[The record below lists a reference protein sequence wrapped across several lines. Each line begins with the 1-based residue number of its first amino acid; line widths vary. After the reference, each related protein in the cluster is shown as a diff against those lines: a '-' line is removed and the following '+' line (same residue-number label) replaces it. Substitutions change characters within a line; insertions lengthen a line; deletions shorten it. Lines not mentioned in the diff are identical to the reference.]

1 MIYDLIIIGASAAG
15 ISAGIYSARRN
26 LNFLIISKDIGGEV
40 ARSGEVWNYPGY
52 PQTDGVALSEKFK
65 EHILLNNITP
75 ETVVTVKGVRKED
88 GKFYVDASK
97 NGSDITY
104 ETKSVI
110 VATGVEPRHL
120 GIPGEEDFRGKGV
133 TYCTTCDGPLFRNK
147 VVATIGGGNSA
158 LESALMLSEIATK
171 VYLVNRNEA
180 MSGEGVLIDKV
191 MAAKNIE
198 LITNAETTEII
209 GEQIVK
215 TLKYKD
221 RKTDEEKELAVQGI
235 FVHIGNI
242 PNSGM
247 IDIVEKNK
255 FGEIM
260 VDRLG
265 KTNVAGIFAAGDV
278 TDIPYKQIAIATGM
292 GVVAS
297 LSVVDYLNK
306 LKND

>member
-1 MIYDLIIIGASAAG
+1 MVYDLIIIGASAAG
-15 ISAGIYSARRN
+15 ISAGIYVARRN

-52 PQTDGVALSEKFK
+52 PQTDGIALSEKFK
-65 EHILLNNITP
+65 EHILNNNVTP
-75 ETVVTVKGVRKED
+75 ETVVAVKSVRKD
-88 GKFYVDASK
+88 NGKFFIEAIK
-97 NGSDITY
+97 NGSEITY
-104 ETKSVI
+104 EAKSVI

-120 GIPGEEDFRGKGV
+120 GIPGEEEFRGKGV

-147 VVATIGGGNSA
+147 VVATVGGGNSA

-180 MSGEGVLIDKV
+180 MAGETVLIDKV

-198 LITNAETTEII
+198 LITNAETNEIV
-209 GEQIVK
+209 GEQIVQK
-215 TLKYKD
+215 LKYKD
-221 RKTDEEKELAVQGI
+221 RKSGTEKELNVQGI
-235 FVHIGNI
+235 FVHIGNV

-247 IDIVEKNK
+247 IDLVEKNK
-255 FGEIM
+255 FGEII

-265 KTNVAGIFAAGDV
+265 KTNVEGIFAAGDV

-292 GVVAS
+292 GVVAA
-297 LSVVDYLNK
+297 LSVVGYLNK
-306 LKND
+306 LK